1 MLKYILKRLGLSV
14 LILLG
19 VSLIIYV
26 LIRCMPV
33 SFIDDKIA
41 QMNQGGATI
50 PQETIDS
57 EPSSRE
63 NVSTRAKSLC
73 FIYNSFPYGTATAV
87 MYQESFTVPLYAIFV
102 TSL

>member
-1 MLKYILKRLGLSV
+1 MLKYILKRLGLSI

-57 EPSSRE
+57 MKAMYGLEDD
-63 NVSTRAKSLC
+63 
-73 FIYNSFPYGTATAV
+73 SFA
-87 MYQESFTVPLYAIFV
+87 
-102 TSL
+102 